1 MMDNFKYITE
11 SPVLLIFFNRPD
23 TFKKVFE
30 RVREVKPK
38 TLFLAQDGPRN
49 DDDIPGIEAC
59 RKIAEQV
66 DWDCVVYR
74 SYSKINLG
82 CDPNVYRSFE
92 WAFSK
97 VDRLIILEDDC
108 LASYSFFRFCD
119 ELLEKYKDDQRIQT
133 ISGFQRLDRY
143 KNCPYSYYFS
153 MINAGYG
160 WATWKRIWEDALK
173 HTDYPILDSKYY
185 FNNLKKLENKIFPVY
200 YKGISNILKKKRY
213 IDSITGKHTTWETII
228 GETMMLE
235 SRLSISP
242 CDNLVRNIGLTNDS
256 THATSD
262 LRMIPKKIRRVF
274 FIPAYEIEFPL
285 RHPPIMMRDMEYE
298 KQSAKIFPSTKFSKF
313 MIKINYA
320 FRVLIFKG
328 PRILILKILKK
339 VRNWKK

>member
-1 MMDNFKYITE
+1 MDKFEYVTE
-11 SPVLLIFFNRPD
+11 SPVLLIFFNRPE
-23 TFKKVFE
+23 TFKRVFQ

-38 TLFLAQDGPRN
+38 TIFLAQDGPRN
-49 DDDIPGIEAC
+49 SNDLEGIEKC
-59 RKIAEQV
+59 RKIAEQI
-66 DWDCVVYR
+66 DWECKVYR

-82 CDPNVYRSFE
+82 CDPNVYRAFE

-108 LASYSFFRFCD
+108 LASHSFFRFCD

-133 ISGFQRLDRY
+133 ISGFQRLDKY

-160 WATWKRIWEDALK
+160 WATWKRVWDDAIK
-173 HTDYPILDSKYY
+173 HTNYPVVDNNYY
-185 FNNLKKLENKIFPVY
+185 FNNLKKLEKSVFPVY
-200 YKGISNILKKKRY
+200 YSKISKILKEKKL
-213 IDSITGKHTTWETII
+213 IDFTTGKHTTWETII

-262 LRMIPKKIRRVF
+262 LRLIPRKIRRVF
-274 FIPAYEIEFPL
+274 LIPDYEIKFPL
-285 RHPPIMMRDMEYE
+285 KHPPIMMRDMEYE
-298 KQSAKIFPSTKFSKF
+298 KQSAKIFPSTRFAKN
-313 MIKINYA
+313 MIKVDYA
-320 FRVLIFKG
+320 VRVLIYKG
-328 PRILILKILKK
+328 PRILIVKLIKK
-339 VRNWKK
+339 VRN